1 MRNRRTVLLGILFVL
16 LFINIELSQPQSN
29 TVLDQPT
36 TSGNPTLSQSES
48 VTIIQAIHAAEL
60 RTRDHIDQKY
70 TELGT
75 KISKI
80 ETKVTLLDKQ
90 VSDLKWWVIALTTLI
105 LLPLIFPGIRRAW
118 QKWVVGDSTSG
129 GDSPSLRLVK
139 TLGTSG
145 GFESELHPE
154 SEDLRRES

>member
-1 MRNRRTVLLGILFVL
+1 MNRRTVLLGILFVL

-90 VSDLKWWVIALTTLI
+90 VSDLEMVGNCTHDTNSPFLLFFRALDVR
-105 LLPLIFPGIRRAW
+105 G
-118 QKWVVGDSTSG
+118 KNG
-129 GDSPSLRLVK
+129 
-139 TLGTSG
+139 
-145 GFESELHPE
+145 
-154 SEDLRRES
+154 